1 MNTEGL
7 NFMLKDSCD
16 VIAENK
22 RFYLHNHPN
31 AYEILLFKK
40 GDSEFRV
47 EGSVYPL
54 SPGDLIIVSNYE
66 MHRVYHN
73 SSSEYAR
80 TVINVEPTFFTKHNC
95 EQYKSIFLDRTIGEN
110 NCIPSELSH
119 SLGLDKL
126 IQKIEDYLND
136 TYDNGVA
143 ATAAFTEFLY
153 LLNRTAANPHKP
165 VKTNEQIKNIILYI
179 NERLTGQL
187 SLDEIADAFYIS
199 KGHLCRIFKEHTG
212 YTLNHYITYKRLMYV
227 RELVASGTSWT
238 NAGIEAGFSNYSN
251 FYKAYCRTY
260 GSAPRKS
267 FKTAEKHNLS

>member
-110 NCIPSELSH
+110 NCIPAELSRKYCL
-119 SLGLDKL
+119 SD
-126 IQKIEDYLND
+126 IMRKIGDYLND
-136 TYDNGVA
+136 EEDNGVA
-143 ATAAFTEFLY
+143 ATAALIELLY
-153 LLNRTAANPHKP
+153 LLNRAAD
-165 VKTNEQIKNIILYI
+165 KTNKQIKNNEQIKNIILYI
-179 NERLTGQL
+179 NNRLTEQL
-187 SLDEIADAFYIS
+187 SLDKIADAFYIS

-227 RELVASGTSWT
+227 RELVASGVSWT
-238 NAGIEAGFSNYSN
+238 DAGLEAGFSNYSN

-267 FKTAEKHNLS
+267 FKTAEKHSLS